1 MHGWGCDRIADPPVL
16 PNGVMAGG
24 RLGHLEEVTGRLGH
38 KSKVKPMADVQ
49 GEGSKYCFRQKKPH
63 VQTR

>member
-1 MHGWGCDRIADPPVL
+1 
-16 PNGVMAGG
+16 MAGG

-63 VQTR
+63 VQIR